1 MYNHKSLI
9 KQYDKKTLVTELH
22 GNRGVLWD
30 SDSGFQPFLKKKQDN
45 VVIGDFVEYEALDE
59 SSVLISKIEAP
70 MNQVERLNK
79 KGLKSNLVNNVT
91 QILLVIAPE
100 PKPNYLLVDKFI
112 LISELIEC
120 KLVIVLNKSDI
131 KEGLID
137 HELIQYS
144 NLGYELINISAKF
157 GINTLEFKS
166 ILNNHCSLLVGQSG
180 VGKSTITN
188 LLLNSDNIK
197 TRSLSE
203 KSKKGKHTTTSTKIH
218 LLNKESFLIDTPG
231 IENLHPNIKD
241 ITDIKKGF
249 IEINGQELKCRYRD
263 CSHLNEPS
271 CIIKDMVETDTIS
284 KRRYD
289 NYKKLIS
296 TYL

>member
-157 GINTLEFKS
+157 GINTLEFKG

>member
-1 MYNHKSLI
+1 M
-9 KQYDKKTLVTELH
+9 
-22 GNRGVLWD
+22 
-30 SDSGFQPFLKKKQDN
+30 
-45 VVIGDFVEYEALDE
+45 
-59 SSVLISKIEAP
+59 
-70 MNQVERLNK
+70 
-79 KGLKSNLVNNVT
+79 
-91 QILLVIAPE
+91 VIAPE

-131 KEGLID
+131 KKGSID

-188 LLLNSDNIK
+188 LLLSSDNIK
-197 TRSLSE
+197 TRPLSE
-203 KSKKGKHTTTSTKIH
+203 KSKKGKHTTTTTKIH
-218 LLNKESFLIDTPG
+218 LLNNESFLIDTPG

>member
-100 PKPNYLLVDKFI
+100 PKPNYLLVDKLI

>member
-9 KQYDKKTLVTELH
+9 KQYEKKALVTELH
-22 GNRGVLWD
+22 GNRGVLWN
-30 SDSGFQPFLKKKQDN
+30 SGSGFQPFLKKKQDN

-59 SSVLISKIEAP
+59 SSVLISKIETP
-70 MNQVERLNK
+70 MNQVQRLNK

-131 KEGLID
+131 KKGSID
-137 HELIQYS
+137 DELIQYS

-188 LLLNSDNIK
+188 LLLSSDNIK
-197 TRSLSE
+197 TRPLSE
-203 KSKKGKHTTTSTKIH
+203 KSKKGKHTTTTTKIH
-218 LLNKESFLIDTPG
+218 LLNNESFLIDTPG

>member
-9 KQYDKKTLVTELH
+9 KQYEKKALVTELH
-22 GNRGVLWD
+22 GNRGVLWN
-30 SDSGFQPFLKKKQDN
+30 SGSGFQPFLKKKQDN

-59 SSVLISKIEAP
+59 SSVLISKIETP

-131 KEGLID
+131 KKGSID

-188 LLLNSDNIK
+188 LLLSSDNIK
-197 TRSLSE
+197 TRPLSE
-203 KSKKGKHTTTSTKIH
+203 KSKKGKHTTTTTKIH
-218 LLNKESFLIDTPG
+218 LLNSESFLIDTPG

>member
-9 KQYDKKTLVTELH
+9 KQYEKKALVTELH
-22 GNRGVLWD
+22 GNRGVLWN
-30 SDSGFQPFLKKKQDN
+30 SGSGFQPFLKKKQDN

-59 SSVLISKIEAP
+59 SSVLISKIETP

-131 KEGLID
+131 KKGSID
-137 HELIQYS
+137 DELIQYS

-188 LLLNSDNIK
+188 LLLSSDNIK
-197 TRSLSE
+197 TRPLSE
-203 KSKKGKHTTTSTKIH
+203 KSKKGKHTTTTTKIH
-218 LLNKESFLIDTPG
+218 LLNNESFLIDTPG

>member
-218 LLNKESFLIDTPG
+218 LLNNESFLIDTPG
-231 IENLHPNIKD
+231 IENLHPNIKY

>member
-131 KEGLID
+131 KKGSID

-188 LLLNSDNIK
+188 LLLSSDNIK
-197 TRSLSE
+197 TRPLSE
-203 KSKKGKHTTTSTKIH
+203 KSKKGKHTTTTTKIH
-218 LLNKESFLIDTPG
+218 LLNNESFLIDTPG

>member
-59 SSVLISKIEAP
+59 SSVLISKIETP

-131 KEGLID
+131 KKGSID

-188 LLLNSDNIK
+188 LLLSSDNIK
-197 TRSLSE
+197 TRPLSE
-203 KSKKGKHTTTSTKIH
+203 KSKKGKHTTTTTKIH
-218 LLNKESFLIDTPG
+218 LLNNESFLIDTPG

>member
-9 KQYDKKTLVTELH
+9 KQYDKKTLITELH
-22 GNRGVLWD
+22 GNRGVLWN
-30 SDSGFQPFLKKKQDN
+30 SGSGFQPFLKKKQDN

-59 SSVLISKIEAP
+59 SSVLISKIETP

-131 KEGLID
+131 KKGSID

-188 LLLNSDNIK
+188 LLLSSDNIK
-197 TRSLSE
+197 TRPLSE
-203 KSKKGKHTTTSTKIH
+203 KSKKGKHTTTTTKIH
-218 LLNKESFLIDTPG
+218 LLNSESFLIDTPG

>member
-131 KEGLID
+131 KKGLFD

-188 LLLNSDNIK
+188 LLLSSDNIK
-197 TRSLSE
+197 TRRLSE
-203 KSKKGKHTTTSTKIH
+203 KSKKGKHTTTTTKIH
-218 LLNKESFLIDTPG
+218 LLNNDSFLIDTPG

-249 IEINGQELKCRYRD
+249 IEINGQELKCKYRD

-271 CIIKDMVETDTIS
+271 CVIKDMVETDTIS

>member
-9 KQYDKKTLVTELH
+9 KQYEKKALVTELH
-22 GNRGVLWD
+22 GNRGVLWN
-30 SDSGFQPFLKKKQDN
+30 SGSGFHPFLKKKQDN

-59 SSVLISKIEAP
+59 SSVLISKIETP

-79 KGLKSNLVNNVT
+79 KGLKRNLVNNVT

-131 KEGLID
+131 KKGSID
-137 HELIQYS
+137 DELIQYS

-197 TRSLSE
+197 TRPLSE
-203 KSKKGKHTTTSTKIH
+203 KSKKGKHTTTTTKIH
-218 LLNKESFLIDTPG
+218 LLNNESFLIDTPG

>member
-9 KQYDKKTLVTELH
+9 KQYEKNALVTELH
-22 GNRGVLWD
+22 GNRGVLWN
-30 SDSGFQPFLKKKQDN
+30 SGSGFQPFLKKKQDN
-45 VVIGDFVEYEALDE
+45 LVIGDFVEYEALDE
-59 SSVLISKIEAP
+59 SSVLISKIETP

-131 KEGLID
+131 KKGSID

-188 LLLNSDNIK
+188 LLLSSDNIK
-197 TRSLSE
+197 TRPLSE
-203 KSKKGKHTTTSTKIH
+203 KSKKGKHTTTTTKIH
-218 LLNKESFLIDTPG
+218 LLNNESFLIDTPG

>member
-9 KQYDKKTLVTELH
+9 KQYEKKALVTELH
-22 GNRGVLWD
+22 GNRGVLWN
-30 SDSGFQPFLKKKQDN
+30 SGSGFQPFLKKKQDN

-59 SSVLISKIEAP
+59 SSVLISKIETP

-79 KGLKSNLVNNVT
+79 KGLKRNLVNNVT

-131 KEGLID
+131 KKGSID
-137 HELIQYS
+137 DELIQYS

-197 TRSLSE
+197 TRPLSE
-203 KSKKGKHTTTSTKIH
+203 KSKKGKHTTTTTKIH
-218 LLNKESFLIDTPG
+218 LLNNESFLIDTPG

>member
-9 KQYDKKTLVTELH
+9 IQYEKKALVTELH
-22 GNRGVLWD
+22 GNRGVLWN
-30 SDSGFQPFLKKKQDN
+30 SGSGFQPFLKKKQDN

-59 SSVLISKIEAP
+59 SSVLISKIETP

-91 QILLVIAPE
+91 QILLVISPE

-131 KEGLID
+131 KKGSID
-137 HELIQYS
+137 DELIQYS

-197 TRSLSE
+197 TRPLSE
-203 KSKKGKHTTTSTKIH
+203 KSKKGKHTTTTTKIH
-218 LLNKESFLIDTPG
+218 LLNNESFLIDTPG

>member
-9 KQYDKKTLVTELH
+9 KQYEKKALVTELH
-22 GNRGVLWD
+22 GNRGVLWN
-30 SDSGFQPFLKKKQDN
+30 SGSGFHPFLKKKQDN

-59 SSVLISKIEAP
+59 SSVLISKIETP

-131 KEGLID
+131 KKGSID

-188 LLLNSDNIK
+188 LLLSSDNIK
-197 TRSLSE
+197 TRPLSE
-203 KSKKGKHTTTSTKIH
+203 KSKKGKHTTTTTKIH
-218 LLNKESFLIDTPG
+218 LLNNESFLIDTPG

>member
-59 SSVLISKIEAP
+59 SSVLISKIETP